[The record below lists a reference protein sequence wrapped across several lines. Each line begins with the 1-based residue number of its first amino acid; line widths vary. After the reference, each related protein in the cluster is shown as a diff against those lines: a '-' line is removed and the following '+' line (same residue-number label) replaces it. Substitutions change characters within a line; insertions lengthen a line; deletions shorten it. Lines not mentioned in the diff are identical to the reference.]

1 MTQNNKLQL
10 ERYQIITGIIKCE
23 TGLHIGG
30 AAEKMEIGGMDNP
43 IIKHPITDLP
53 YIPGS
58 SIKGK
63 MRSLLEWKMGL
74 FEANGDVHKWCG
86 NIDCPICRIFG
97 TTAEEASI
105 GPTRLIVRDAMVNG
119 FLHCPINKN
128 CPFKENE
135 KEADDAYKPCEDKP
149 ECSYGQ
155 LEYLRQKTGLLY
167 AEDKFEN
174 TINRLTAR
182 ANPRQM
188 ERVPAG
194 IEFDFELI
202 FREFRF
208 DDAKVTDKQLMETV
222 KRGLKLL
229 EIDALGG
236 SGSRG
241 YGKIKFENL
250 NFNII
255 ELNFN
260 KIEIEQ

>member
-1 MTQNNKLQL
+1 MAQNTNLQL
-10 ERYQIITGIIKCE
+10 ERFQIITGYIKCE

-30 AAEKMEIGGMDNP
+30 AAEKIEIGGMDNP

-74 FEANGDVHKWCG
+74 FESDGEVHKWC
-86 NIDCPICRIFG
+86 NNKNCPICRIFG
-97 TTAEEASI
+97 TTAEEAPI
-105 GPTRLIVRDAMVNG
+105 GPTRLIVRDAMVSG
-119 FLHCPINKN
+119 YIHCPIDKN
-128 CPFKENE
+128 CPYKE
-135 KEADDAYKPCEDKP
+135 KETENDVYKPCEEQP

-194 IEFDFELI
+194 ISFDFELV

-208 DDAKVTDKQLMETV
+208 DEATVKDGELLETV
-222 KRGLKLL
+222 KLCLKML
-229 EIDALGG
+229 EMDALGG

-250 NFNII
+250 KLNGN
-255 ELNFN
+255 ELNLN
-260 KIEIEQ
+260 EIEIEP